1 MRSAIIEALD
11 MRSGH
16 PKINTPDFNLRLLLG
31 FIQGGAYGVLGHFR
45 IDDLPFANR
54 PGGGRLP

>member
-11 MRSGH
+11 VRSGH
-16 PKINTPDFNLRLLLG
+16 PKINTPDFNIRLLLG
-31 FIQGGAYGVLGHFR
+31 FIQGGAHGVLGHFR